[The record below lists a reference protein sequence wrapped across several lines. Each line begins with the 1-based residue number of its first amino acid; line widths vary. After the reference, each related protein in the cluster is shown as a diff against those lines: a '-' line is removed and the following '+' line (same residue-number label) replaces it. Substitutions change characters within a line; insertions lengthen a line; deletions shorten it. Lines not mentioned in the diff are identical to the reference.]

1 MTVAPVGST
10 LTPPMTQTPHIT
22 VLGGGPAGLAAAA
35 SASDHGFGVTL
46 FEANKTVGGN
56 CRTIEVDGY
65 RFDTGAHRV
74 HDKDPEIT
82 AWLANRLGDK
92 LHEVEAPSRIWDN
105 GRWLAFPIN
114 GPGLVRHLGL
124 GGSFRAAADLAYRR
138 LALSRQPECF
148 LDFALK
154 AYGRPVADRFL
165 LNYSEKLWGAPP
177 GRLSTEIAG
186 SRLAGLDLRTFLS
199 ETLFG
204 RNRNSRH
211 VEGRFLYPRGGIEAV
226 PATLAAVCGHERI
239 QTNSPIRA
247 IEHDGR
253 RITAIRTDSGGP
265 IPVDE
270 VISSLPLSTVAEIL
284 DPRPPVDVMT
294 AVERL
299 RFRQIV
305 LVALFVNRPSLTDAA
320 TVYFPDRR
328 FEFTRLCEP
337 RNRCPTMAPEGR
349 TSVVAEIP
357 CFHDDEVW
365 CASDDEL
372 VSSVLARL
380 TATGLFDARDV
391 SGGVVRR
398 QHNAYPVLETGIS
411 DAIAT
416 IGDHLHRLSNLRL
429 VGRCGTFT
437 YGWIH
442 NMIREGRQAVASIGR
457 AE

>member
-1 MTVAPVGST
+1 MA
-10 LTPPMTQTPHIT
+10 QTPHIT
-22 VLGGGPAGLAAAA
+22 VLGGGPAGLAAGAA
-35 SASDHGFGVTL
+35 ARDYGFDVTL
-46 FEANKTVGGN
+46 FEAADVIGGN
-56 CRTIEVDGY
+56 CRTIEVGAY

-82 AWLANRLGDK
+82 AWLAHRLGDR

-124 GGSFRAAADLAYRR
+124 GGSFRAAVDLAYRR
-138 LALSRQPECF
+138 LTLNRHPECF

-154 AYGRPVADRFL
+154 AYGRPVSEKFL
-165 LNYSEKLWGAPP
+165 LNYSEKLWGVPSN
-177 GRLSTEIAG
+177 GLSTEIAG

-226 PATLAAVCGHERI
+226 PATLAAVCGHEHIR
-239 QTNSPIRA
+239 TNSPIRA

-253 RITAIRTDSGGP
+253 RITAIRTDSPGP

-284 DPRPPVDVMT
+284 DPQPPVAVM
-294 AVERL
+294 AAAKRL
-299 RFRQIV
+299 RFRQII
-305 LVALFVNRPSLTDAA
+305 LVALFVDRPSLTDAA
-320 TVYFPDRR
+320 TIYFPDRR
-328 FEFTRLCEP
+328 FEFTRLSEP
-337 RNRCPTMAPEGR
+337 RNRCATMAPEGR

-357 CFHDDEVW
+357 CFCDDDIW
-365 CASDDEL
+365 RASDDEL

-380 TATGLFDARDV
+380 AATGLVDAREV

-416 IGDHLHRLSNLRL
+416 IVRHLDLLSNLRL

-442 NMIREGRQAVASIGR
+442 NMIREGRRAVASIGR